1 MLLVIL
7 RSESTVL
14 QEEKK
19 PDQQTCSDVTEISL
33 AWTLTSNFVTLISN
47 FVLNIYIDYISSK
60 CVLGHVV

>member
-33 AWTLTSNFVTLISN
+33 ARTLTSNFMTLISN
-47 FVLNIYIDYISSK
+47 FGLNIYIDYISSK
-60 CVLGHVV
+60 CVLGHIV